1 MALRAGRSTLDQNL
15 NVHYYNGV
23 SVGGQKNASN
33 APKKGLGTAGRKPL
47 GDLSNSANPLPKLA
61 SIKQNTK
68 VFSIADK
75 ETTATPKIPFDAN
88 KKKSLSNASQRVQT
102 GARKALS
109 DISNS
114 TKPCVRENAE
124 KNRNAKQQSVVIEEE
139 CFLHNHQECIEAQ
152 KSTMHRNEFLQMLGL
167 DKDFSGQS
175 ALSRTPPMSNK
186 KKPQSPLKNS
196 EPLEMAELLIED
208 QYPLKNKLSSK
219 LVSPS
224 ATRTPEPPN
233 HFLHWADHDCLSY
246 SLIETP

>member
-15 NVHYYNGV
+15 NVHYNGV
-23 SVGGQKNASN
+23 SVGGQKNVSK
-33 APKKGLGTAGRKPL
+33 APKIGLGTTGRKPL
-47 GDLSNSANPLPKLA
+47 GDLSNS
-61 SIKQNTK
+61 
-68 VFSIADK
+68 

-88 KKKSLSNASQRVQT
+88 KKKSVSNASQRAQT

-124 KNRNAKQQSVVIEEE
+124 KNRNAKQQNIVIEEE
-139 CFLHNHQECIEAQ
+139 CFLHNHQDCIKAQ
-152 KSTMHRNEFLQMLGL
+152 KSMHRNEFLQMLGL

-196 EPLEMAELLIED
+196 EPLEKAELLIED
-208 QYPLKNKLSSK
+208 QSPLKPNLSSK

-233 HFLHWADHDCLSY
+233 HFLH
-246 SLIETP
+246 